1 MPLSSQAITALTVPD
16 LKIVQDYAPNNL
28 KREAFGVLRFAMNGR
43 PTTSIANPEIESF
56 FELSII
62 PASSPDRI

>member
-28 KREAFGVLRFAMNGR
+28 KREAFGVLRFATNGR
-43 PTTSIANPEIESF
+43 PDAYIANPEIESF
-56 FELSII
+56 FELSLI
-62 PASSPDRI
+62 PGSSPDMI